1 MEGNSIKSLEN
12 LCKIFEM
19 RIKLDKEKKTKTP
32 SEVIDNYE
40 KYSKKIDSIY
50 NKDFEKEI
58 RGLISPEPTLEKEEE
73 RLEKLIDL
81 LEDRLVKRREL
92 EERFYNS
99 TGKYIEGFQIIVSD
113 DELEDKKN
121 RLEIISKYLTTKK
134 EMDEIDSSITK
145 LKTSLIELEE
155 EKSSYIEKN
164 KTMEDSL
171 YSTLMKSIK
180 NDEYFNKI
188 TEENYNNELLSV
200 EDKVKENEE
209 TLEVTLDSVKS
220 LLKNGVNEEYTSYVE
235 DAEKSFYIWKNREI
249 ILRIYELVISFE
261 DDFEKIASKREEISD
276 LLEERINTKKKL
288 HIEDSDELENFEKL
302 LSEQKGI
309 LSKEKEVL
317 DNIVNYDSRIKFK
330 EERLNELEEIINSY
344 EILTILREYGLAPSF
359 DIEENEEKEE
369 DVPFEEIEEP
379 VLEDVINDYIDPYR
393 IKDVVVA
400 PRTLNLG
407 LAKLKGES
415 VRENVNR
422 KLNPKPKE
430 SIFDDFAKE
439 PLLEDKPLEDDITNN
454 SVVEE
459 ENTDYQDEVIDNN
472 EVEDNVSDTSL
483 EETKPLS
490 FEEVKPVWEVPE
502 EEVKEDNNSDV
513 INTNNNYNFVTPM
526 WDIPTNTD
534 NSNVSF
540 DTPSENI
547 QVMGDNN
554 IPVWDI
560 NPTNEVNETSE
571 INKIETPNN
580 NNLNNNNNNMFWT
593 PVGDFEE
600 NNSFP
605 NLNINN
611 SFSNKNEV
619 DNFGFPDIN

>member
-276 LLEERINTKKKL
+276 LLEERSNTKKKL

-330 EERLNELEEIINSY
+330 EERLNELEEIVNSY

-439 PLLEDKPLEDDITNN
+439 PLLEDKSLEDDITDNG
-454 SVVEE
+454 VVEE

-483 EETKPLS
+483 EETKPLA

-540 DTPSENI
+540 DTPSENV

-580 NNLNNNNNNMFWT
+580 NNLNNNNMFWT

>member
-81 LEDRLVKRREL
+81 LEDRLEKRKEL

-188 TEENYNNELLSV
+188 TEENYNNELLSA

-261 DDFEKIASKREEISD
+261 DDFEKIVSKREEISD
-276 LLEERINTKKKL
+276 LLEERSNTKEKL

-302 LSEQKGI
+302 ISEQKGI

-330 EERLNELEEIINSY
+330 EERLNELEEIVNSY
-344 EILTILREYGLAPSF
+344 EILTVLREYGLAPSF

-439 PLLEDKPLEDDITNN
+439 PLLEDKSLEDDITDN

-459 ENTDYQDEVIDNN
+459 ENTDYHDAVIDNN
-472 EVEDNVSDTSL
+472 EKEDNISDTSL
-483 EETKPLS
+483 EETKP
-490 FEEVKPVWEVPE
+490 EVKPVWEVPE
-502 EEVKEDNNSDV
+502 EEVKEDNTSDV
-513 INTNNNYNFVTPM
+513 NTNTNTNYNFVTPM

-540 DTPSENI
+540 DTPSENV

-571 INKIETPNN
+571 INKIESPNN
-580 NNLNNNNNNMFWT
+580 NLNNNNMFWT

-619 DNFGFPDIN
+619 DDFGFPNIN

>member
-19 RIKLDKEKKTKTP
+19 RIKLDKEKKAKTP

-58 RGLISPEPTLEKEEE
+58 RGLISPEPTLEKEEK
-73 RLEKLIDL
+73 RLEKLIGL
-81 LEDRLVKRREL
+81 LEDRLEKRKEL

-145 LKTSLIELEE
+145 LKTSLLELEE

-171 YSTLMKSIK
+171 YSTLMKFMK

-276 LLEERINTKKKL
+276 LLEERSNTKEKL

-302 LSEQKGI
+302 ISEQKGI

-330 EERLNELEEIINSY
+330 EERLNELEEIVNSY

-359 DIEENEEKEE
+359 DIEENEEKED

-439 PLLEDKPLEDDITNN
+439 PLLEDKSLEDDITDN

-459 ENTDYQDEVIDNN
+459 GNTDYHDEVIDNN
-472 EVEDNVSDTSL
+472 EKEDNISDTSL
-483 EETKPLS
+483 EEPKP
-490 FEEVKPVWEVPE
+490 EVKPVWEVPE
-502 EEVKEDNNSDV
+502 EDVKEDNTSDV
-513 INTNNNYNFVTPM
+513 NTNTNYNFVTPM

-540 DTPSENI
+540 DTPSENV

-571 INKIETPNN
+571 INKIESPNN
-580 NNLNNNNNNMFWT
+580 NLNNNNMFWT

-619 DNFGFPDIN
+619 DDFGFPNIN

>member
-19 RIKLDKEKKTKTP
+19 RIKLDKEKKAKTP

-58 RGLISPEPTLEKEEE
+58 RGLISPEPTLEKEEK
-73 RLEKLIDL
+73 RLEKLIGL
-81 LEDRLVKRREL
+81 LEDRLEKRKEL

-145 LKTSLIELEE
+145 LKTSLLELEE

-171 YSTLMKSIK
+171 YSTLMKFMK

-276 LLEERINTKKKL
+276 LLEERSNTKEKL

-302 LSEQKGI
+302 ISEQKGI

-330 EERLNELEEIINSY
+330 EERLNELEEIVNSY

-359 DIEENEEKEE
+359 DIEENEEKED

-379 VLEDVINDYIDPYR
+379 VLEDVINDYMSGRFSKKIAVELLLPQ
-393 IKDVVVA
+393 
-400 PRTLNLG
+400 NLTDQYAF
-407 LAKLKGES
+407 LTEKS
-415 VRENVNR
+415 
-422 KLNPKPKE
+422 
-430 SIFDDFAKE
+430 
-439 PLLEDKPLEDDITNN
+439 LL
-454 SVVEE
+454 
-459 ENTDYQDEVIDNN
+459 
-472 EVEDNVSDTSL
+472 SL
-483 EETKPLS
+483 M
-490 FEEVKPVWEVPE
+490 FER
-502 EEVKEDNNSDV
+502 SGQ
-513 INTNNNYNFVTPM
+513 I
-526 WDIPTNTD
+526 
-534 NSNVSF
+534 
-540 DTPSENI
+540 
-547 QVMGDNN
+547 
-554 IPVWDI
+554 
-560 NPTNEVNETSE
+560 
-571 INKIETPNN
+571 
-580 NNLNNNNNNMFWT
+580 
-593 PVGDFEE
+593 
-600 NNSFP
+600 
-605 NLNINN
+605 
-611 SFSNKNEV
+611 
-619 DNFGFPDIN
+619 

>member
-1 MEGNSIKSLEN
+1 
-12 LCKIFEM
+12 M

-276 LLEERINTKKKL
+276 LLEERSNTKKKL

-330 EERLNELEEIINSY
+330 EERLNELEEIVNSY

-369 DVPFEEIEEP
+369 DVSFEEIEEP

-483 EETKPLS
+483 QETKPLS

-540 DTPSENI
+540 DTPSENV

-580 NNLNNNNNNMFWT
+580 NNLNNNNNMFWT

>member
-19 RIKLDKEKKTKTP
+19 RIKLDKEKKAKTP

-58 RGLISPEPTLEKEEE
+58 RGLISPEPTLEKEEK
-73 RLEKLIDL
+73 RLEKLIGL
-81 LEDRLVKRREL
+81 LEDRLEKRKEL

-145 LKTSLIELEE
+145 LKTSLLELEE

-171 YSTLMKSIK
+171 YSTLMKFMK

-276 LLEERINTKKKL
+276 LLEERSNTKEKL

-302 LSEQKGI
+302 ISEQKGI

-330 EERLNELEEIINSY
+330 EERLNELEEIVNSY

-359 DIEENEEKEE
+359 DIEENEEKED

-439 PLLEDKPLEDDITNN
+439 PLLEDKSLEDDITDN

-459 ENTDYQDEVIDNN
+459 ENTDYHDAVIDNN
-472 EVEDNVSDTSL
+472 EKEDNISDTSL
-483 EETKPLS
+483 EETKP
-490 FEEVKPVWEVPE
+490 EVKPVWEVPE
-502 EEVKEDNNSDV
+502 EDVKEDNTSDV
-513 INTNNNYNFVTPM
+513 NTNTNYNFVTPM

-540 DTPSENI
+540 DTPSENV

-580 NNLNNNNNNMFWT
+580 NNLNNNNMFWT

-600 NNSFP
+600 NNSFS

-611 SFSNKNEV
+611 SFSNKNGA
-619 DNFGFPDIN
+619 DDFGFPNIN

>member
-1 MEGNSIKSLEN
+1 
-12 LCKIFEM
+12 M

-32 SEVIDNYE
+32 SEVIDSYE

-171 YSTLMKSIK
+171 YSTLMKSMK

-276 LLEERINTKKKL
+276 LLEERSNTKKKL

-330 EERLNELEEIINSY
+330 EERLSELEEIVNSY

-359 DIEENEEKEE
+359 DIEENEEEEKEE

-393 IKDVVVA
+393 IKDVIVA

-439 PLLEDKPLEDDITNN
+439 PLLEDKPLEDDITDN

-459 ENTDYQDEVIDNN
+459 ENTDYQDEVVDNDVMDNN
-472 EVEDNVSDTSL
+472 EVEDNISDTSL

-502 EEVKEDNNSDV
+502 EEVKEDNTSGV
-513 INTNNNYNFVTPM
+513 NTNTNYNFVTPM

-580 NNLNNNNNNMFWT
+580 NNLNNNNNNNMFWT

-619 DNFGFPDIN
+619 DNFGFPNIN

>member
-19 RIKLDKEKKTKTP
+19 RIKLDKEKKAKTP

-58 RGLISPEPTLEKEEE
+58 RGLISPEPTLEKEEK
-73 RLEKLIDL
+73 RLEKLIGL
-81 LEDRLVKRREL
+81 LEDRLEKRKEL

-188 TEENYNNELLSV
+188 TEENYNNELLSA

-330 EERLNELEEIINSY
+330 EERLNELEEIVNSY
-344 EILTILREYGLAPSF
+344 EILTVLREYGLAPSF

-430 SIFDDFAKE
+430 SIFDDFTKE
-439 PLLEDKPLEDDITNN
+439 PLLEDKSLEDDITDN

-459 ENTDYQDEVIDNN
+459 GNTDYHDEVIDNN
-472 EVEDNVSDTSL
+472 EKEDNISDISL
-483 EETKPLS
+483 EETKP
-490 FEEVKPVWEVPE
+490 EVKPVWEVPE
-502 EEVKEDNNSDV
+502 EDVKEDNTSDV
-513 INTNNNYNFVTPM
+513 NTNTNYNFVTPM

-540 DTPSENI
+540 DTPSENV

-571 INKIETPNN
+571 INKIESPNN
-580 NNLNNNNNNMFWT
+580 NLNNNNMFWT

-611 SFSNKNEV
+611 SFSNKNGA
-619 DNFGFPDIN
+619 DDFGFPNIN

>member
-1 MEGNSIKSLEN
+1 
-12 LCKIFEM
+12 M
-19 RIKLDKEKKTKTP
+19 RIKLDKEKKAKTP

-58 RGLISPEPTLEKEEE
+58 RGLISPEPTLEKEEK
-73 RLEKLIDL
+73 RLEKLIGL
-81 LEDRLVKRREL
+81 LEDRLEKRKEL

-261 DDFEKIASKREEISD
+261 DDFERIASKREEISD
-276 LLEERINTKKKL
+276 LLEERSNTKEKL

-302 LSEQKGI
+302 ISEQKGI

-330 EERLNELEEIINSY
+330 EERLNELEEIVNSY
-344 EILTILREYGLAPSF
+344 EILTVLREYGLAPSF
-359 DIEENEEKEE
+359 DIEENEEKED

-439 PLLEDKPLEDDITNN
+439 PLLEDKSLEDDITDN

-459 ENTDYQDEVIDNN
+459 GNTDYHDEVIDNN
-472 EVEDNVSDTSL
+472 EKEDNISDTSL
-483 EETKPLS
+483 EETKP
-490 FEEVKPVWEVPE
+490 EVKPVWEVPE
-502 EEVKEDNNSDV
+502 EDVKEDNTSDV
-513 INTNNNYNFVTPM
+513 NTNTNTNYNFVTPM

-540 DTPSENI
+540 DTPSENV

-571 INKIETPNN
+571 INKIESPNN
-580 NNLNNNNNNMFWT
+580 NLNNNNMFWT

-619 DNFGFPDIN
+619 DDFGFPNIN

>member
-81 LEDRLVKRREL
+81 LEDRLAKRREL

-276 LLEERINTKKKL
+276 LLEERSNTKKKL

-330 EERLNELEEIINSY
+330 EERLNELEEIVNSY

-369 DVPFEEIEEP
+369 DVSFEEIEEP

-439 PLLEDKPLEDDITNN
+439 PLLEDKPLEDDITDNG
-454 SVVEE
+454 VVEE

-580 NNLNNNNNNMFWT
+580 NNLNNNNMFWT

>member
-1 MEGNSIKSLEN
+1 
-12 LCKIFEM
+12 M

-276 LLEERINTKKKL
+276 LLEERSNTKKKL

-330 EERLNELEEIINSY
+330 EERLNELEEIVNSY

-439 PLLEDKPLEDDITNN
+439 PLLEDKSLEDDITDN

-459 ENTDYQDEVIDNN
+459 ENTDYHDAVIDNN
-472 EVEDNVSDTSL
+472 EKEDNISDTSL
-483 EETKPLS
+483 EETKP
-490 FEEVKPVWEVPE
+490 EVKPVWEVPE
-502 EEVKEDNNSDV
+502 EDVKEDNTSDV
-513 INTNNNYNFVTPM
+513 NTNTNYNFVTPM

-540 DTPSENI
+540 DTPSENV

-571 INKIETPNN
+571 INKIESPNN
-580 NNLNNNNNNMFWT
+580 NLNNNNMFWT

-619 DNFGFPDIN
+619 DDFGFPNIN

>member
-19 RIKLDKEKKTKTP
+19 RIKLDKEKKAKTP

-58 RGLISPEPTLEKEEE
+58 RGLISPEPTLEKEEK
-73 RLEKLIDL
+73 RLEKLIGL
-81 LEDRLVKRREL
+81 LEDRLEKRKEL

-188 TEENYNNELLSV
+188 TEENYNNELLSA

-249 ILRIYELVISFE
+249 ILRIYELGISFE

-330 EERLNELEEIINSY
+330 EERLNELEEIVNSY
-344 EILTILREYGLAPSF
+344 EILTVLREYGLAPSF

-439 PLLEDKPLEDDITNN
+439 PLLEDKSLEDDITDN

-459 ENTDYQDEVIDNN
+459 GNTDYHDEVIDNN
-472 EVEDNVSDTSL
+472 EKEDNISDTSL
-483 EETKPLS
+483 EETKP
-490 FEEVKPVWEVPE
+490 EVKPVWEVPE
-502 EEVKEDNNSDV
+502 EDVKEDNTSDV
-513 INTNNNYNFVTPM
+513 NTNTNTNYNFVTPM

-540 DTPSENI
+540 DTPSENV

-571 INKIETPNN
+571 INKIESPNN
-580 NNLNNNNNNMFWT
+580 NNLNNNNMFWT

-611 SFSNKNEV
+611 SFSNKNGA
-619 DNFGFPDIN
+619 DDFGFPNIN

>member
-19 RIKLDKEKKTKTP
+19 RIKLDKEKKAKTP

-58 RGLISPEPTLEKEEE
+58 RGLISPEPTLEKEEK
-73 RLEKLIDL
+73 RLEKLIGL
-81 LEDRLVKRREL
+81 LEDRLEKRKEL

-145 LKTSLIELEE
+145 LKTSLLELEE

-171 YSTLMKSIK
+171 YSTLMKSMK

-276 LLEERINTKKKL
+276 LLEERSNTKEKL

-302 LSEQKGI
+302 ISEQKGI

-330 EERLNELEEIINSY
+330 EERLNELEEIVNSY
-344 EILTILREYGLAPSF
+344 EILTVLREYGLAPSF

-439 PLLEDKPLEDDITNN
+439 PLLEDKSLEDDITDN

-459 ENTDYQDEVIDNN
+459 GNTDYHDEVIDNN
-472 EVEDNVSDTSL
+472 EKEDNISDTSL
-483 EETKPLS
+483 EETKP
-490 FEEVKPVWEVPE
+490 EVKPVWEVPE
-502 EEVKEDNNSDV
+502 EDVKEDNTSDV
-513 INTNNNYNFVTPM
+513 NTNTNYNFVTPM

-540 DTPSENI
+540 DTPSENV

-571 INKIETPNN
+571 INKIESPNN
-580 NNLNNNNNNMFWT
+580 NLNNNNMFWT
-593 PVGDFEE
+593 PVRDFEE

-619 DNFGFPDIN
+619 DDFGFPNIN

>member
-19 RIKLDKEKKTKTP
+19 RIKLDKEKKAKTP

-58 RGLISPEPTLEKEEE
+58 RGLISPEPTLEKEEK
-73 RLEKLIDL
+73 RLEKLIGL
-81 LEDRLVKRREL
+81 LEDRLEKRKEL

-145 LKTSLIELEE
+145 LKTSLLELEE

-171 YSTLMKSIK
+171 YSTLMKFMK

-276 LLEERINTKKKL
+276 LLEERSNTKEKL

-302 LSEQKGI
+302 ISEQKGI

-330 EERLNELEEIINSY
+330 EERLNELEEIVNSY

-359 DIEENEEKEE
+359 DIEENEEKED

-540 DTPSENI
+540 DTPSENV

-571 INKIETPNN
+571 INKIESPNN
-580 NNLNNNNNNMFWT
+580 NLNNNNMFWT

-619 DNFGFPDIN
+619 DDFGFPNIN

>member
-1 MEGNSIKSLEN
+1 
-12 LCKIFEM
+12 M

-276 LLEERINTKKKL
+276 LLEERSNTKKKL

-330 EERLNELEEIINSY
+330 EERLNELEEIVNSY

-439 PLLEDKPLEDDITNN
+439 PLLEDKSLEDDITDNG
-454 SVVEE
+454 VVEE

-540 DTPSENI
+540 DTPSENV

-580 NNLNNNNNNMFWT
+580 NNLNNNNMFWT